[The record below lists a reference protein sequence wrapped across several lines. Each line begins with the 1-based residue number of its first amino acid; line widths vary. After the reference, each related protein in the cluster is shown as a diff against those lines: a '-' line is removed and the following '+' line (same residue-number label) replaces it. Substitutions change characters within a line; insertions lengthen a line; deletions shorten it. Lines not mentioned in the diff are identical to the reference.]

1 MEGDLVDFLPKTLGY
16 GIGLKPKEEVLAIKE
31 DNHKE
36 IEAGMIFNIRLSL
49 ANFDSQKRPTKN
61 CLQIADSVIIVADG
75 PPEVLTKNISKLY
88 NDISYTLDDDDDE
101 IAENEDSRPSA
112 QHKK

>member
-49 ANFDSQKRPTKN
+49 ANFDS
-61 CLQIADSVIIVADG
+61 
-75 PPEVLTKNISKLY
+75 
-88 NDISYTLDDDDDE
+88 
-101 IAENEDSRPSA
+101 
-112 QHKK
+112 